1 MMKKYLLHIAQN
13 YSFEIL
19 RPIQA
24 EIRNRGDECAWYV
37 SSDGVDI
44 SRFFGDELVISS
56 PEIASKYNSI
66 AVFTPGNTVPDFL
79 NGLKVQIFH
88 GLEWKKKGHFKIRG
102 FFDLYCT
109 QGPITTERFN
119 ELAEKHQ
126 YFHVRE
132 TGWSKLDPLFSVT
145 PFEVNTNK
153 KIVLYAPTFS
163 KKLTSAIDLF
173 DEIKRIA
180 STGEYYWL
188 VKFHPLMDP
197 GLVAMYQELEDEE
210 FKVINDHSVLP
221 LLAKADVMLSD
232 TSSVIGEFSLLGKP
246 VVTLRN
252 SAPDEALF
260 NMLDPSGLEDSL
272 HQALNLSNVKQ
283 AAISESNLMLHPYAD
298 GKSSARILDA
308 CNEIID
314 SGLRLK
320 KRKPFNLYR
329 NYKIRKSLGYWKF
342 F

>member
-1 MMKKYLLHIAQN
+1 MNKKYLLHIGQN

-24 EIRNRGDECAWYV
+24 EIRSRGDECAWYV
-37 SSDGVDI
+37 SSGGVDI
-44 SRFFGDELVISS
+44 TRFFEDELVISS
-56 PEIASKYNSI
+56 PEIASKYDSI
-66 AVFTPGNTVPDFL
+66 AVFTPGNTVPGFL
-79 NGLKVQIFH
+79 NGLKVQVFH

-132 TGWSKLDPLFSVT
+132 TGWSKLDSLFSVD
-145 PFEVNTNK
+145 PFVLDTNK
-153 KIVLYAPTFS
+153 KVVLYAPTFS

-173 DEIKRIA
+173 DDIKRIA

-188 VKFHPLMDP
+188 VKFHPLMSP
-197 GLVAMYQELEDEE
+197 ELIAMYKELEGEE
-210 FKVINDHSVLP
+210 FKVVNDHSVLP
-221 LLAKADVMLSD
+221 LLARADVMLSD

-260 NMLDPSGLEDSL
+260 NMLDPSELECSL
-272 HQALNLSNVKQ
+272 NQALYLSDAKH
-283 AAISESNLMLHPYAD
+283 AAIRESNLMLHPCVD
-298 GKSSARILDA
+298 GRSSARILDA

-314 SGLRLK
+314 QV
-320 KRKPFNLYR
+320 
-329 NYKIRKSLGYWKF
+329 
-342 F
+342 